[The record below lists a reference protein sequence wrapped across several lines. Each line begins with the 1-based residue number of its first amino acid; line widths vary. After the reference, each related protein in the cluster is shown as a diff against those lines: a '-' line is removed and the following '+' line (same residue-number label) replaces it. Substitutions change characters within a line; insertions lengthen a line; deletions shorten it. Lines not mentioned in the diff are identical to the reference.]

1 MCHHAYLFY
10 LSSGLK
16 LSSWFLHSKYVPNWA
31 TPIFLTPPPY
41 MSNLLEMLTYP
52 LSSITIGKFYTWAMG
67 RCLWIVSMRVS
78 LLKFHS
84 SYIFLETI
92 FYYEDCL
99 MILYVPHSSYTLVS
113 SILQGKSHFNH
124 CFIFDLGISV
134 WTWAFVL
141 TDRHSLPWCSDSRMR
156 FLKRGFLKL
165 CCWGIPLLCK
175 PQIKEALCPGILEHI
190 VCVVIYMFLNIYDKQ
205 KKVFYV
211 DTLWLYVFTEYYFLY
226 V

>member
-1 MCHHAYLFY
+1 MSLNSVYESLPSQISFFIY
-10 LSSGLK
+10 LS
-16 LSSWFLHSKYVPNWA
+16 WNNFLLWRLTNDFVCPSFLLHISSKYSSRKVALQSLVYIWLRYISMNMGFCA
-31 TPIFLTPPPY
+31 HRQTQSTL
-41 MSNLLEMLTYP
+41 MLW
-52 LSSITIGKFYTWAMG
+52 FQDA
-67 RCLWIVSMRVS
+67 
-78 LLKFHS
+78 
-84 SYIFLETI
+84 
-92 FYYEDCL
+92 
-99 MILYVPHSSYTLVS
+99 
-113 SILQGKSHFNH
+113 
-124 CFIFDLGISV
+124 
-134 WTWAFVL
+134 
-141 TDRHSLPWCSDSRMR
+141 